1 MMKQAL
7 GSLASLIV
15 IIIAFGIWAWNSEP
29 AQDWMLEKAVTAQM
43 ARPASMDSSEG
54 LKVFLCGTS
63 SPMPARG
70 RAQAC
75 VAVLAGESLYVVDAG
90 AGSAQ
95 VATLGRLPLER
106 LEAVFLTHFHSDHIA
121 ALPEFNLNSWVAG
134 RPKPMTVYGPD
145 GVSEVVDGL
154 NTAYRLD
161 STYRVAHHGEEL
173 LPPELGVMQA
183 QLMEVGTVLEMG
195 DLSITSF
202 LVNHDP
208 IRPAVGYRFDYRGR
222 SVVISGDTTITPGLI
237 EAATGAD
244 LLLQDSLS
252 LPIIETLEQASA
264 GSRFGKILHDIQS
277 YHAHTSDLLDLV
289 EQSGV
294 RQLALYHLVPP
305 PQNALFKKIFSRELP
320 KGAVITQDG
329 MMFELPIESE
339 DVLRIDP

>member
-1 MMKQAL
+1 MMKKAL
-7 GSLASLIV
+7 GLLAGLMAV
-15 IIIAFGIWAWNSEP
+15 IIAFGIWAWNSEA
-29 AQDWMLEKAVTAQM
+29 AQDWMLEKAVVAQM
-43 ARPASMDSSEG
+43 ARPATMDSYDG

-63 SPMPARG
+63 SPLPAPG

-75 VAVLAGESLYVVDAG
+75 VAVLAGESLYLVDAG

-106 LEAVFLTHFHSDHIA
+106 LETVFLTHYHSDHIA

-134 RPKPMTVYGPD
+134 RSKPMTIYGPD

-154 NTAYRLD
+154 NAAYRLD

-173 LPPELGVMQA
+173 LPPDLAVMKA
-183 QLMEVGTVLEMG
+183 QLMDVGTVLDMG
-195 DLSITSF
+195 DLTITSF
-202 LVNHDP
+202 LVDHDP

-222 SVVISGDTTITPGLI
+222 SVVISGDTTITSGLI
-237 EAATGAD
+237 AAAAGAD

-252 LPIIETLEQASA
+252 LPIIKTLEQASA
-264 GSRFGKILHDIQS
+264 GSRLQKIFHDIQN
-277 YHAHTSDLLDLV
+277 YHAHPSDLSGLV

-294 RQLALYHLVPP
+294 RRVALYHLAPA
-305 PQNALFKKIFSRELP
+305 PQNILFEKIFSRGLP
-320 KGAVITQDG
+320 KGTVLTRDG

>member
-1 MMKQAL
+1 MKQAL
-7 GSLASLIV
+7 GFLASLIV
-15 IIIAFGIWAWNSEP
+15 IIIAFGSWAWNSET

-43 ARPASMDSSEG
+43 ARPASMDSYEG

-75 VAVLAGESLYVVDAG
+75 VAVLAGESLYLVDAG

-145 GVSEVVDGL
+145 GVSEVVNGL
-154 NTAYRLD
+154 NAAYRLD

-329 MMFELPIESE
+329 MMFELPAASD

>member
-1 MMKQAL
+1 MKKAL
-7 GSLASLIV
+7 GFLAGLIA
-15 IIIAFGIWAWNSEP
+15 IISFLAIGAWNSEA
-29 AQDWMLEKAVTAQM
+29 AQDWMLEKVVAAGM
-43 ARPASMDSSEG
+43 ARPSAMSSYDG

-63 SPMPARG
+63 SPIPAPG

-75 VAVLAGESLYVVDAG
+75 VAVLAGESLYLVDAG

-134 RPKPMTVYGPD
+134 RPKPMTVYGPM

-154 NTAYRLD
+154 NAAYRLD

-173 LPPELGVMQA
+173 LPPELGVMKS
-183 QLMEVGTVLEMG
+183 QLMEVGTVVEMG
-195 DLSITSF
+195 DLTITSF

-208 IRPAVGYRFDYRGR
+208 IRPAAGYRFDYRGR
-222 SVVISGDTTITPGLI
+222 SVVISGDTTITQGLI

-252 LPIIETLEQASA
+252 LPIIKTLEKASA
-264 GSRFGKILHDIQS
+264 GSRMQKILHDIQE
-277 YHAHTSDLLDLV
+277 YHAPTSDLSGLV

-305 PQNALFKKIFSRELP
+305 PRSALFKKIFSRELP
-320 KGAVITQDG
+320 NGTVLTQDG
-329 MMFELPIESE
+329 MMFELPVDSK

>member
-15 IIIAFGIWAWNSEP
+15 IIIAFGIWAWNSET

-43 ARPASMDSSEG
+43 ARPASMDNYEG

-75 VAVLAGESLYVVDAG
+75 VAVLAGESLYLVDAG

-145 GVSEVVDGL
+145 GVSEVVNGL